1 MAHVQYGSK
10 DESSF
15 PIWTCPRPGILEP
28 LRLPSPPPSSR
39 SILEDPEII
48 CLFCEEMFL
57 HPQNHTELLKH
68 LLTDHKF
75 VIADVN
81 MIGNFP
87 AYIRYWK
94 NKFRTTLPT
103 TCCTIMKAKLQ
114 VEGGVGEEQEFTFLS
129 DVHSEDKELRKKLQM
144 DRLEFVLKVQEKERK
159 DTDFS
164 RGCLFC
170 RQDFTSSSALFDHM
184 AFDHNFSVGN
194 PDNLVFVKEFL
205 DLIES
210 KLEQLLCLHCEKVF
224 KSREVLKE
232 HMRKKM
238 HKKLNPKNKEWD
250 KFYLVNY
257 LEFGKTWEDI
267 AREDDSG
274 VRGEE
279 ELPSGWDTEDRDGE
293 DNDWS
298 DWRGDHGGAVCLFCP
313 VTYQDTK
320 ELVNHMNIVHG
331 FDFLKLK
338 TELKLNFYQQVK
350 MINFIRRSVHLN
362 TCIGC
367 ADMFDDKDKLVE
379 HMTWSNHHQPGSAA
393 DWDQPQYYFPT
404 YENDN
409 LLFGLEDPDG
419 DNKDSEDTG
428 FCSDSSLG
436 QPTVL
441 PEDIPAPVRDSI
453 LQQEEVR
460 RSLVPT
466 RRTKSK
472 TRKH

>member
-1 MAHVQYGSK
+1 MSHQYGFR

-15 PIWTCPRPGILEP
+15 PIWTSPRPGILEP
-28 LRLPSPPPSSR
+28 LRLPSPPPSRPHSFDQ
-39 SILEDPEII
+39 EVV
-48 CLFCEEMFL
+48 CLFCEEVFI
-57 HPQNHTELLKH
+57 HPERHQDFLKH
-68 LLTDHKF
+68 LLSEHKF

-81 MIGNFP
+81 MISNFP

-94 NKFRTTLPT
+94 NKFRTKPVSSFCT
-103 TCCTIMKAKLQ
+103 TMKAKVQ

-129 DVHSEDKELRKKLQM
+129 DVLTEDKELRKQLQM
-144 DRLEFVLKVQEKERK
+144 ERLEFVLKVQEEERK
-159 DTDFS
+159 NLDFN

-170 RQDFTSSSALFDHM
+170 RQIFTSSSELFDHM
-184 AFDHNFSVGN
+184 AFDHNFSVGQ

-205 DLIES
+205 DMIES

-238 HKKLNPKNKEWD
+238 HKKLNPKNKMWD
-250 KFYLVNY
+250 KYYLVNY
-257 LEFGKTWEDI
+257 LEFGKNWEDM
-267 AREDDSG
+267 AREDECG
-274 VRGEE
+274 GRVEE
-279 ELPSGWDTEDRDGE
+279 ELPSGWDIEDRDAE
-293 DNDWS
+293 DSDWS
-298 DWRGDHGGAVCLFCP
+298 DWRGDNGGAVCLFCP
-313 VTYQDTK
+313 ASYQDTK

-331 FDFLKLK
+331 FDFVKIQ

-350 MINFIRRSVHLN
+350 MINYIRRSVHLN

-367 ADMFDDKDKLVE
+367 LDMFDSKDKLVE

-419 DNKDSEDTG
+419 DDKDSEDTG
-428 FCSDSSLG
+428 FCSDSSSG

-441 PEDIPAPVRDSI
+441 PEDIPAPVRESI

-460 RSLVPT
+460 RSLVPSK
-466 RRTKSK
+466 RPKSR
-472 TRKH
+472 TRKY

>member
-1 MAHVQYGSK
+1 MAHSQYGAR

-15 PIWTCPRPGILEP
+15 PVWTSPRPSILEP
-28 LRLPSPPPSSR
+28 LRLPSPLPFTR
-39 SILEDPEII
+39 TIIEDPEIT
-48 CLFCEEMFL
+48 CLFCEEKYL
-57 HPQNHTELLKH
+57 HPNGQQDFLQH
-68 LLTDHKF
+68 LLTFHKF

-87 AYIRYWK
+87 SYISYWR
-94 NKFRTTLPT
+94 NKFRTNLPSKY
-103 TCCTIMKAKLQ
+103 CTIMNAVVQNEK
-114 VEGGVGEEQEFTFLS
+114 GEAEEKEFSFLS
-129 DVHSEDKELRKKLQM
+129 DIHQEDKELRKKLQM
-144 DRLEFVLKVQEKERK
+144 DRLEMVLKIQEEERK
-159 DTDFS
+159 TLEFS

-170 RQDFTSSSALFDHM
+170 RQVFTNSSELFDHM
-184 AFDHNFSVGN
+184 AFDHNFSVGQ

-205 DLIES
+205 DLIET
-210 KLEQLLCLHCEKVF
+210 KLEHLLCLYCEKIF

-238 HKKLNPKNKEWD
+238 HKKINPKNKEWD

-267 AREDDSG
+267 AREDDCG
-274 VRGEE
+274 GRGEE
-279 ELPSGWDTEDRDGE
+279 ELPSGWDTDDKDGG

-298 DWRGDHGGAVCLFCP
+298 DWRGDQGGAVCLFCP
-313 VTYQDTK
+313 VTYSDTN
-320 ELVNHMNIVHG
+320 ELVNHMNVVHG
-331 FDFLKLK
+331 FDFNKLK
-338 TELKLNFYQQVK
+338 SEMKLNFYQQVK

-367 ADMFDDKDKLVE
+367 ADMFDCKEKLLE

-409 LLFGLEDPDG
+409 FLFGLEDPD
-419 DNKDSEDTG
+419 DNDSEDTG

-436 QPTVL
+436 KPPVL
-441 PEDIPAPVRDSI
+441 PEDIPTPVRESI
-453 LQQEEVR
+453 LQQEDVRKSLIPSR
-460 RSLVPT
+460 RS
-466 RRTKSK
+466 KSK
-472 TRKH
+472 SRKH